1 MRKKLSTSRISKV
14 STIKLN
20 AASYVYNGKVRT
32 PAVTVKDAAGNI
44 LTKNKDYKATYSA
57 GRKNVGKY
65 SVKVTLCGNKYKDSK
80 TMYFT
85 INPKGT
91 TIAATAS
98 GKGSMTVRW
107 NKQMTQTT
115 GYQLQYCANKNFRS
129 GTKVKTVSKNKTIRT
144 SVKKLASRKTYYV
157 RVRTYKTVKINGK
170 SVTFYSAW
178 SKAKSVKVK

>member
-1 MRKKLSTSRISKV
+1 
-14 STIKLN
+14 
-20 AASYVYNGKVRT
+20 
-32 PAVTVKDAAGNI
+32 
-44 LTKNKDYKATYSA
+44 
-57 GRKNVGKY
+57 
-65 SVKVTLCGNKYKDSK
+65 
-80 TMYFT
+80 MYFT

-144 SVKKLASRKTYYV
+144 SVKKLAE
-157 RVRTYKTVKINGK
+157 
-170 SVTFYSAW
+170 
-178 SKAKSVKVK
+178 